1 MVILP
6 DSCISIGITSLQV
19 QDNKSNGGEG
29 GIRTLDRVVRPYNG
43 LAIAHKLA
51 MHNVLKRLQSESG
64 APSRGPSLSIG
75 TKCSPFCSPTL
86 INQARRVGKHIGR
99 PARRRLGRADIE
111 KIGLL

>member
-1 MVILP
+1 
-6 DSCISIGITSLQV
+6 
-19 QDNKSNGGEG
+19 
-29 GIRTLDRVVRPYNG
+29 
-43 LAIAHKLA
+43 

-111 KIGLL
+111 KIGLLRAQGQSVRQLAKEFGASQWMIARLEPSSQQTVQRLLDHGKVNE